1 MNTVVL
7 EKTHTP
13 VRVELRR
20 NASDFLDGSRFYYA
34 YFFTAAGCFGSAR
47 VTDSVFLPIEVPSM
61 TQKARDNFA
70 LAAKALEKE
79 IFRLA
84 AFLNANGED
93 RGDLE
98 SEVALQWNIKKRGR
112 KALEDE
118 PMIRTSILLTAE
130 DKEKL
135 QLLGGAAWIR
145 AQIRAARVGEL

>member
-1 MNTVVL
+1 
-7 EKTHTP
+7 
-13 VRVELRR
+13 
-20 NASDFLDGSRFYYA
+20 
-34 YFFTAAGCFGSAR
+34 
-47 VTDSVFLPIEVPSM
+47 M

-79 IFRLA
+79 IFQLA

-93 RGDLE
+93 KGDLE

-145 AQIRAARVGEL
+145 AQIRAARVGEI